1 MWRMDEDKFYTYTT
15 KEGDFFDLLAL
26 RYYDEEKMAHHIIQA
41 NPDYADVIIF
51 DGGIKLVIP
60 VVEETESTELKAPWR
75 R

>member
-1 MWRMDEDKFYTYTT
+1 MDEDKFYTYTT

>member
-1 MWRMDEDKFYTYTT
+1 MDEDKFYTYTT
-15 KEGDFFDLLAL
+15 REGDSFDLLAL

-51 DGGIKLVIP
+51 DGGVKLVIP